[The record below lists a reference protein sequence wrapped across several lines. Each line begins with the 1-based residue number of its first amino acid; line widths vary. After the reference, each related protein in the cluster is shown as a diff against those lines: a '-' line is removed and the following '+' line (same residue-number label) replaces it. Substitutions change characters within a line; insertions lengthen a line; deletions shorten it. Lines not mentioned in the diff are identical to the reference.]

1 MSLQVN
7 NTKALQKKGEVDA
20 MAWQNYA
27 IEKLVVLEIVIQ
39 EDMMQQKDELPSQL
53 LKIADVI
60 LKTLSSINVII
71 LRLCTSV
78 PMIILFFQSLKSHRK
93 DFERLLGVAST
104 LVITL
109 WQLYI
114 DGAKYRSLGWPPPK
128 LRNLLDELVEYVVF
142 PSE

>member
-71 LRLCTSV
+71 L
-78 PMIILFFQSLKSHRK
+78 
-93 DFERLLGVAST
+93 
-104 LVITL
+104 
-109 WQLYI
+109 
-114 DGAKYRSLGWPPPK
+114 
-128 LRNLLDELVEYVVF
+128 
-142 PSE
+142 